1 MEILMKSFS
10 PPFPCTQAQLL
21 RHFWTVSHLS
31 LSRLLAQLPCELM
44 DFAIF
49 KLEDLPS
56 LTLHVFIRFPNFD
69 SFILQ
74 CWENHPN
81 VVPL

>member
-49 KLEDLPS
+49 KL
-56 LTLHVFIRFPNFD
+56 
-69 SFILQ
+69 
-74 CWENHPN
+74 
-81 VVPL
+81 